1 MWSTLASN
9 QIVTF
14 TSSHKEVL
22 KSEAGVV
29 VTTYSMLTYG
39 NKSAQA
45 KAVMDDIQRREWGLL
60 ILDEVHVVPA
70 NTFRRVIDLIRVHA
84 KLGLTATLVREDELV
99 ADLNFLIGPKL
110 YEASWQDLAANG
122 FIAKVQP
129 AEVLCPMTPEFMSE
143 YLKVTEEETK
153 RKTLNKKKKGQCS
166 SKGLD
171 CCYEPGKVSNVS
183 VLDSVSRSERRQDS
197 GLFGQCVRV
206 ARVWTF
212 CSCCC
217 CCFVFICFF
226 QVCSCVEASVFV
238 WKTQQ

>member
-143 YLKVTEEETK
+143 YLKVTEEEEEKKNAPFFLKET
-153 RKTLNKKKKGQCS
+153 KKKANARRKDLIAAMNPEKFRMCQFLIQYHEARGDKILVFS
-166 SKGLD
+166 D
-171 CCYEPGKVSNVS
+171 NVFA
-183 VLDSVSRSERRQDS
+183 LQEF
-197 GLFGQCVRV
+197 GLFFCV
-206 ARVWTF
+206 
-212 CSCCC
+212 
-217 CCFVFICFF
+217 FVVLLFFICFSGML
-226 QVCSCVEASVFV
+226 VR
-238 WKTQQ
+238 